1 MPTMT
6 RITLPEVELNI
17 CNKNNAVEVPILE
30 SVIATSGASPN
41 IIRHITFDLSGTP
54 LEGKFHA
61 GQSIG
66 VLPPGS
72 DEKGKPNAMRL
83 YSISSPSSG
92 EDGAGR
98 HHSTTVKR
106 VIGEH
111 WETQQLF
118 TGLCSNY
125 LSSLRAGDRVKVAG
139 PSGKRF
145 LLPENMHDFNYV
157 FFATGTGIAPFRG
170 MIMDLMQAGY
180 KGKIA
185 LIFGSPYRTD
195 LLYERYFRSLAAENP
210 SFHYLPTISREDPR
224 ADGSRPYVQC
234 QLIDRADL
242 LDPILRQE
250 NTLLYI
256 CGLKGMETGIIKGL
270 ITQNHTDYLQ
280 LKGAADPRELL
291 SASSDELKKALKP
304 GDRMFLEVY

>member
-1 MPTMT
+1 MPTLT
-6 RITLPEVELNI
+6 RITIPQVDLNI
-17 CNKNNAVEVPILE
+17 CNKNNAVEVPILA
-30 SVIATSGASPN
+30 SRIATSGASPN
-41 IIRHITFDLSGTP
+41 IIRHITFDLTGTP
-54 LEGKFHA
+54 LEGRFRA

-66 VLPPGS
+66 VLPPGT

-83 YSISSPSSG
+83 YSISSPSTG

-106 VIGEH
+106 VIAEH
-111 WETQQLF
+111 WNTQQLF

-125 LSSLRAGDRVKVAG
+125 LSSLRPGDTVKVAG

-145 LLPENMHDFNYV
+145 LLPENLHDFNYV

-170 MIMDLMQAGY
+170 MIMDLMQAGF
-180 KGKIA
+180 KGNIA

-195 LLYERYFRSLAAENP
+195 LLYERYFLELAAENAG
-210 SFHYLPTISREDPR
+210 FHYLPTISREDPR
-224 ADGSRPYVQC
+224 PDGSRPYVQC

-242 LDPILRQE
+242 LDPMLRQD
-250 NTLLYI
+250 NTLIYI

-270 ITQNHTDYLQ
+270 IHQNHTDYLRIKNPAALTQ
-280 LKGAADPRELL
+280 LP
-291 SASSDELKKALKP
+291 DEDLKKSVKP